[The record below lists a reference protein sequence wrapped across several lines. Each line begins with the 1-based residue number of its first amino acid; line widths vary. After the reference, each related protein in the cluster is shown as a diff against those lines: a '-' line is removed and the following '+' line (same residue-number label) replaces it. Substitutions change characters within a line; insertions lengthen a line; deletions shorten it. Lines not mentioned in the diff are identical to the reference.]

1 MGRAIPR
8 VQNQLRATDHPKG
21 RTFALWCVSEYS
33 NIPPFIRPTSAEMWC
48 ALMVSGDMENWA
60 RGDMRNWTPSIYE
73 EVVELSGLSEG
84 SPQLDELRGDS
95 TRTPAEVAEMLRRKD
110 RGGGF
115 RRKEG
120 GEQW

>member
-60 RGDMRNWTPSIYE
+60 RGDMRNWTPSISA
-73 EVVELSGLSEG
+73 EVGELSGLRAG
-84 SPQLDELRGDS
+84 APQLADLRDFGRAS
-95 TRTPAEVAEMLRRKD
+95 WR
-110 RGGGF
+110 
-115 RRKEG
+115 EG
-120 GEQW
+120 ECLSVEILLWSGSLN

>member
-60 RGDMRNWTPSIYE
+60 RGDMRNWTTSIYE
-73 EVVELSGLSEG
+73 EVVELSGLRDRKSVG
-84 SPQLDELRGDS
+84 SGKRVYVRVDLGC
-95 TRTPAEVAEMLRRKD
+95 ARRMRQK
-110 RGGGF
+110 
-115 RRKEG
+115 KKT
-120 GEQW
+120 